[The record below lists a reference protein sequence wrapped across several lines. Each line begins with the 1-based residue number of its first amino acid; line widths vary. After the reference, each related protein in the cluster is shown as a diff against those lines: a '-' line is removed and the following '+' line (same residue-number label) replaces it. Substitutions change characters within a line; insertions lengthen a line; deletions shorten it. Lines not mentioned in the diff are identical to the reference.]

1 MSSGNDLIR
10 SIPSAAFDSRFPA
23 GKEKVAGASD
33 IDAQTQDLARP
44 PGVLRRPRMPLLI
57 HVTSA
62 FCIRSAL
69 RRSPPRMTILAP
81 ILTRE
86 HAYDDEEADDRH
98 QSDHDEGGC

>member
-1 MSSGNDLIR
+1 
-10 SIPSAAFDSRFPA
+10 
-23 GKEKVAGASD
+23 
-33 IDAQTQDLARP
+33 
-44 PGVLRRPRMPLLI
+44 MPLLI
-57 HVTSA
+57 PETALRVRAT
-62 FCIRSAL
+62 L